1 MFVNIL
7 ITDDKYSLVNTDN
20 LRQPIHMQLSQRWKT
35 FSQFITAFVKP
46 KLNFQHFKKKMTLIA
61 DVFPI

>member
-7 ITDDKYSLVNTDN
+7 IMDDKYSLVNTDN
-20 LRQPIHMQLSQRWKT
+20 LRQPIHMQLSQKWKT

-46 KLNFQHFKKKMTLIA
+46 KLNFQHF
-61 DVFPI
+61 